1 MINILIPMAG
11 GTSFFDDANYYFP
24 KPIIEVA
31 GIPMIERVV
40 ENLSTIKEQKRFIFV
55 VREIDCIKF
64 HLDKALRLLPEEE
77 IVVIKTERDTKGAAC
92 SSLLAMDYINN
103 NEPLIISNGDQ
114 IIDIN
119 FNSVLNKFYK
129 NHIDAGCI
137 HFDSIHPRW
146 SYISIKKTQIVE
158 AAEKEPIS
166 KNAIAGFYFFN
177 QGSHFVEAAKK
188 MIVNDAHV
196 NGQFFIAPVFNELIL
211 MGKKLTSEKI
221 STSQYHTFYSPQKIE
236 EYEKFYSP
244 K

>member
-1 MINILIPMAG
+1 M
-11 GTSFFDDANYYFP
+11 
-24 KPIIEVA
+24 
-31 GIPMIERVV
+31 
-40 ENLSTIKEQKRFIFV
+40 
-55 VREIDCIKF
+55 
-64 HLDKALRLLPEEE
+64 
-77 IVVIKTERDTKGAAC
+77 
-92 SSLLAMDYINN
+92 
-103 NEPLIISNGDQ
+103 
-114 IIDIN
+114 
-119 FNSVLNKFYK
+119 
-129 NHIDAGCI
+129 
-137 HFDSIHPRW
+137 
-146 SYISIKKTQIVE
+146 E